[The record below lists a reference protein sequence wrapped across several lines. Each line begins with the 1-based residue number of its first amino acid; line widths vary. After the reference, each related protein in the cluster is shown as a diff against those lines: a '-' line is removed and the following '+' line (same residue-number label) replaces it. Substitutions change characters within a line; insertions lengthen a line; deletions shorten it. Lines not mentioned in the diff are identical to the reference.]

1 MKITSDNRKLWE
13 ECLKYIK
20 NNISEQAFQ
29 TWFDSLVFLGCGNDE
44 ITLQVP
50 NRFHYEWL
58 ESKYSAIIRRSIKK
72 VFGQPLGVNYS
83 VLVKKESSLEENI
96 EKIEKLIPQSFH
108 RASQLNSRY
117 TFSNFIEG
125 KGNQFAK
132 AAASSVADG
141 PGQTPFNPLVIY
153 SNPGLGKT
161 HLIQAIGNH
170 ILQNQPKLRVIYV
183 TSEKFMLDF
192 IHSIQNNNS
201 TQFAQSYRKV
211 DILILDDVQFF
222 QSKEQTQEQFFHLF
236 NDLFQQGKQIVL
248 TTDRHPN
255 ELTNLKDRLVS
266 RFQSGLIVDIQPPD
280 LETRIAILMK
290 KAENEKL
297 SIPYDVTE
305 FLASSVKDDIR
316 MMEGA
321 MIKMLALSSLTKQDI
336 TQNLAKKVIQDILG
350 RSALKRIS
358 MKQICKAVAQEMEIS
373 ETKLYAKSRVA
384 DVVSARHVAM
394 FLCRELTQNSL
405 MHIGSHFG
413 KRDHA
418 TVIHAC
424 KAVESRMSQDAHLNK
439 IIDKISTQL
448 Q

>member
-1 MKITSDNRKLWE
+1 MKITSDNSRLWE
-13 ECLKYIK
+13 ECLQYIK
-20 NNISEQAFQ
+20 KNISEQAFQ
-29 TWFDSLVFLGCGNDE
+29 TWFDSVVFLGCDGNE

-58 ESKYSAIIRRSIKK
+58 ESKYSSITGNAIEKI
-72 VFGQPLGVNYS
+72 FGQPLNVNYS

-108 RASQLNSRY
+108 RASQLNNRY

-222 QSKEQTQEQFFHLF
+222 QGKEQTQEQFFHLF

-297 SIPYDVTE
+297 NIPYNVTE

-321 MIKMLALSSLTKQDI
+321 MVKMLALSSLTKQDI
-336 TQNLAKKVIQDILG
+336 TQSLAKKVIQDVLG
-350 RSALKRIS
+350 NSALKKIS
-358 MKQICKAVAQEMEIS
+358 MKQICKVVAQEMQVS

-424 KAVESRMSQDAHLNK
+424 KTVESRMSQDAHLNK
-439 IIDKISTQL
+439 LIDNISTQL

>member
-1 MKITSDNRKLWE
+1 MKITTDNRKLWA
-13 ECLKYIK
+13 ECLNLIK
-20 NNISEQAFQ
+20 QKISDQAFQ
-29 TWFDSLVFLGCGNDE
+29 TWFDSLSLSDCSGEE

-58 ESKYSAIIRRSIKK
+58 ESKYSKIINDSIAR
-72 VFGQPLGVNYS
+72 VFGRQLNINYS
-83 VLVKKESSLEENI
+83 IVVKKEAPIEENI
-96 EKIEKLIPQSFH
+96 EKLEKLIPQSFH
-108 RASQLNSRY
+108 RASRLNSRY
-117 TFSNFIEG
+117 IFTNFIEG

-132 AAASSVADG
+132 AAATSVADG

-170 ILQNQPKLRVIYV
+170 IRSSQPKLRVIYV

-192 IHSIQNNNS
+192 INSIQNNNS
-201 TQFAQSYRKV
+201 TNFAQSYRKV

-222 QSKEQTQEQFFHLF
+222 QGKEQTQEQFFHLF

-297 SIPYDVTE
+297 NIPYDVTE
-305 FLASSVKDDIR
+305 FLASSIKDDIR

-321 MIKMLALSSLTKQDI
+321 MVKLLALSSLTKQDI
-336 TQNLAKKVIQDILG
+336 TQSLAKRVIQDVLG
-350 RSALKRIS
+350 SSALKKIS
-358 MKQICKAVAQEMEIS
+358 MKQICKAVAKETDVS
-373 ETKLYAKSRVA
+373 EKKLYAKSRVA
-384 DVVSARHVAM
+384 DVVAARHLAM

-405 MHIGSHFG
+405 VHIGAHFG

-424 KAVESRMSQDAHLNK
+424 KTVEGRVTQDAHLNK
-439 IIDKISTQL
+439 LIDSISTQL

>member
-1 MKITSDNRKLWE
+1 MKITADNNKLWR
-13 ECLKYIK
+13 ECLNQIK
-20 NNISEQAFQ
+20 SSISEQAFE
-29 TWFDSLVFLGCGNDE
+29 TWFNSIDMVGCTGEE

-58 ESKYSAIIRRSIKK
+58 ESKYTEIMSSAILN
-72 VFGQPLGVNYS
+72 VFGSALKINYS
-83 VLVKKESSLEENI
+83 VLIQQEEDS
-96 EKIEKLIPQSFH
+96 EARASKVDSLIPKQFH
-108 RASQLNSRY
+108 RASQLNNRY

-141 PGQTPFNPLVIY
+141 
-153 SNPGLGKT
+153 KM
-161 HLIQAIGNH
+161 
-170 ILQNQPKLRVIYV
+170 KVIYV

-192 IHSIQNNNS
+192 INSIQNNSS
-201 TQFAQSYRKV
+201 TKFTQYYRNV

-255 ELTNLKDRLVS
+255 DLTHLKDRLVS

-290 KAENEKL
+290 KAETEKL
-297 SIPYDVTE
+297 EIPYEVTE
-305 FLASSVKDDIR
+305 FLAASFTDDIR

-321 MIKMLALSSLTKQDI
+321 MVKILALSSLTNTDI
-336 TQNLAKKVIQDILG
+336 TKNLSKTVIQDILG
-350 RSALKRIS
+350 DKAFKKIS
-358 MKQICKAVAQEMEIS
+358 MKEICKKVSEATEIS
-373 ETKLYAKSRVA
+373 ETKLYSKSRQV
-384 DVVSARHVAM
+384 DIVFARHIAM
-394 FLCRELTQNSL
+394 FLSREITNNSL
-405 MHIGSHFG
+405 AHIGSHFG

-418 TVIHAC
+418 TIIHAC
-424 KAVESRMSQDAHLNK
+424 KTIEEKINTDKQTNELVNK
-439 IIDKISTQL
+439 IKSEL

>member
-20 NNISEQAFQ
+20 KNISEQAFQ
-29 TWFDSLVFLGCGNDE
+29 TWFDSIVFLGCGNDE

-58 ESKYSAIIRRSIKK
+58 ESKYSSIIGSSIEV

-108 RASQLNSRY
+108 RASQLNNRY

-424 KAVESRMSQDAHLNK
+424 KTVESRMSQDAHLNK

>member
-1 MKITSDNRKLWE
+1 MKITSNYTKLWT
-13 ECLKYIK
+13 ECLVHIK
-20 NNISEQAFQ
+20 KSVSEQAYD
-29 TWFDSLVFLGCGNDE
+29 TWFDSLSIIGCDGSQL
-44 ITLQVP
+44 TLQVP

-58 ESKYSAIIRRSIKK
+58 EQKYSK
-72 VFGQPLGVNYS
+72 VISDSVGKTFGQDLSVNYS
-83 VLVKKESSLEENI
+83 VLVKKDDDIKENV
-96 EKIEKLIPQSFH
+96 EKIENLIPKTFH
-108 RASQLNSRY
+108 RASQLNNRY
-117 TFSNFIEG
+117 TFTNFIEG

-170 ILQNQPKLRVIYV
+170 ILKNQPEMRVIYV

-201 TQFAQSYRKV
+201 TQFAQAYRKV

-255 ELTNLKDRLVS
+255 ELTHLKDRLVS

-297 SIPYDVTE
+297 NIPYDVTE
-305 FLASSVKDDIR
+305 FLASSIKNDIR

-321 MIKMLALSSLTKQDI
+321 MIKLLALSSLTKQDI
-336 TQNLAKKVIQDILG
+336 TVGLVKRVIKDVLG
-350 RSALKRIS
+350 ENALKKIS
-358 MKQICKAVAQEMEIS
+358 MKHICKAAAAEMEIPES
-373 ETKLYAKSRVA
+373 KLYAKSRTA
-384 DVVSARHVAM
+384 DVVAARHVAM

-405 MHIGSHFG
+405 IHIGNHFG

-418 TVIHAC
+418 TIIHAC
-424 KAVESRMSQDAHLNK
+424 KTIEARMSQDAHLNK
-439 IIDKISTQL
+439 VIENIKKQL